1 MGIGKK
7 TKVSEESNVDD
18 ASIEIMRAIQSLDYD
33 LGNEF
38 YGFKKYFYWGVSTNF
53 YKQLLVSFFVFIMFF
68 LCYNTFF
75 FFFAIINL
83 ML

>member
-7 TKVSEESNVDD
+7 TKVSDESNVDD

-38 YGFKKYFYWGVSTNF
+38 YGFKKYFIGVFQQTSINN
-53 YKQLLVSFFVFIMFF
+53 YLF
-68 LCYNTFF
+68 LFSC
-75 FFFAIINL
+75 L
-83 ML
+83 